1 MSIRSACAIP
11 WLISTCPLTSWE
23 RVGDKKIVV
32 NSSVE
37 NKEINQ
43 ANQLV
48 GLGVVNRYLFIYI
61 FFYLFTYIYLFI
73 FFCLINCFAQA

>member
-11 WLISTCPLTSWE
+11 WPFSTCPLTSWE

-32 NSSVE
+32 KSSVE

-61 FFYLFTYIYLFI
+61 LFIYLYLFI